1 MSNFQFIAKI
11 IAKNS
16 LKTRLHFFFLPR
28 KTLKNAVAAQ
38 KSKAQ
43 LKNVNK
49 NFREQQLRKA
59 RSNARSTVNCAPKRR
74 LTDFFEAF
82 LDLAKKVSV

>member
-16 LKTRLHFFFLPR
+16 LKTRLHFFFLSA
-28 KTLKNAVAAQ
+28 KNTLENAVAAQ

-49 NFREQQLRKA
+49 NFREAAAEKSALERTLNGELRA
-59 RSNARSTVNCAPKRR
+59 
-74 LTDFFEAF
+74 
-82 LDLAKKVSV
+82 

>member
-49 NFREQQLRKA
+49 NFREAAEKSALERTLNGELRA
-59 RSNARSTVNCAPKRR
+59 
-74 LTDFFEAF
+74 
-82 LDLAKKVSV
+82 

>member
-16 LKTRLHFFFLPR
+16 LKTRLHFFFFPR

-49 NFREQQLRKA
+49 NFREAAAEKSALERTLNGDLRA
-59 RSNARSTVNCAPKRR
+59 QTPF
-74 LTDFFEAF
+74 DGFFRGF
-82 LDLAKKVSV
+82 LGLG